1 MLTTPNYVVQ
11 ENMPGYVEVCAR
23 SNTGSDEPY
32 TVTLVAQNSN
42 TVDAEG
48 ISKPVNSFN

>member
-1 MLTTPNYVVQ
+1 MLMTPNYVVQ

-23 SNTGSDEPY
+23 SSTGSDEPY

-42 TVDAEG
+42 PVDAEG
-48 ISKPVNSFN
+48 MNIYF